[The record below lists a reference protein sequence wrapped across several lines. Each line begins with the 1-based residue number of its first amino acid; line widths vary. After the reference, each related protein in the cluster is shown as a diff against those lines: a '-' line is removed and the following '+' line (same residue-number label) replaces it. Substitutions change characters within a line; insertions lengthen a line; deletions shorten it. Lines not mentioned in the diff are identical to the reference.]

1 MGRGSLDGRGLV
13 LTEGGEGLPRFRCF
27 ANRSEASAMGMMGDS
42 RIEEVAL
49 LLSKQTHTEVVPII
63 R

>member
-1 MGRGSLDGRGLV
+1 
-13 LTEGGEGLPRFRCF
+13 
-27 ANRSEASAMGMMGDS
+27 MGMMGDS

-49 LLSKQTHTEVVPII
+49 LLSKQTHTEVVPIF

>member
-1 MGRGSLDGRGLV
+1 
-13 LTEGGEGLPRFRCF
+13 
-27 ANRSEASAMGMMGDS
+27 MGMMGDS

-49 LLSKQTHTEVVPII
+49 LLSKQTHTEAAPIF

>member
-1 MGRGSLDGRGLV
+1 
-13 LTEGGEGLPRFRCF
+13 
-27 ANRSEASAMGMMGDS
+27 MGMMGDS

-49 LLSKQTHTEVVPII
+49 LLSKQTHTEVAPIF